1 MRTGVSVDDKSS
13 AEISHLL
20 RNVFAFGLK
29 KLAAALSDEELSK
42 RTALRVDC
50 GVVRDCPIRSFGK
63 A

>member
-1 MRTGVSVDDKSS
+1 MRTGFSVDIKNS

-42 RTALRVDC
+42 RTAL
-50 GVVRDCPIRSFGK
+50 
-63 A
+63 